1 MKKKLVS
8 AILAGLMVFSMTAC
22 SSKSPDTETTN
33 DSATTTEDVATS
45 DNTASDSDPLEVI
58 IWDTNQ
64 QPGIQEICDLFTQ
77 ETGIKVD
84 VQVKDWDSY
93 WTLLEAGASGGD
105 MPDVFWMHSNNSQM
119 YMKNDILLKLDDY
132 IAKSDKIDMNNYM
145 SEVTDLYTWEGS
157 YYAIPKDY
165 DTIALWY
172 NKTMFDEAGIA
183 YPDETWTWDDLYD
196 AAVKLTKED
205 GSQYG
210 FALNPSNDQDTY
222 YNMVY
227 SMGGNILSED
237 KKSSGYDNENTLK
250 AMDYVAKL
258 LKDACPS
265 STSMSETGTDVLMQ
279 SGTVAMIT
287 QGSWMT
293 SGFVKND
300 YMVDNCDV
308 AILPYD
314 ATTKVRAS
322 LCNGL
327 GWSAYAGTDR
337 PDDCFALLEWFG
349 SKEMQLKQAELGVS
363 MSAYNDTSDDW
374 VNCTD
379 KFSLNAYLDMTKE
392 SAGDAKNELILRPFT
407 YNSTVWSTAATT
419 GLAKAWAD
427 PSLMRQTCIDIAQE
441 MNEAI
446 ANENN

>member
-1 MKKKLVS
+1 MRKK
-8 AILAGLMVFSMTAC
+8 ILLLLMVSLMIFSFAACNAKESADTKEQEASNQTTA
-22 SSKSPDTETTN
+22 KN
-33 DSATTTEDVATS
+33 
-45 DNTASDSDPLEVI
+45 ASLEVV

-64 QPGIQEICDLFTQ
+64 QAGLQEICDLFTE

-84 VQVKDWDSY
+84 IQVKDWDSY

-119 YMKNDILLKLDDY
+119 YMNNDVLLKLDDY
-132 IAKSDKIDMNNYM
+132 IEKSDKIDLDNYM
-145 SEVTDLYTWEGS
+145 EEIVELYTWNSS

-172 NKTMFDEAGIA
+172 NKTMFDEAGLS
-183 YPDETWTWDDLYD
+183 YPDETWTWEDMYE

-227 SMGGNILSED
+227 SMGGYIVSED
-237 KKSSGYDNENTLK
+237 HKSSGYDNENTIK
-250 AMDYVAKL
+250 AMEYIGKL
-258 LKDACPS
+258 IKDACPS
-265 STSMSETGTDVLMQ
+265 STTMSETGTDVLMQ

-293 SGFVKND
+293 AGFLQNE
-300 YMVDNCDV
+300 YMKENCDV
-308 AILPYD
+308 AIMPYD
-314 ATTKVRAS
+314 AATNVRAS

-337 PDDCFALLEWFG
+337 PEDAWALLEWFG
-349 SKEMQLKQAELGVS
+349 SKEMQLKQAELGVT
-363 MSAYNDTSDDW
+363 MSAYENTSDSW
-374 VNCTD
+374 VNGTD
-379 KFSLNAYLDMTKE
+379 IFNLQAYLDVTQE
-392 SAGDAKNELILRPFT
+392 AGAQVSNQLVLRPYT
-407 YNSTVWSTAATT
+407 YNSTVWSSAAQTAFS
-419 GLAKAWAD
+419 KAWAD
-427 PSLMRQTCIDIAQE
+427 TSLMRQTCIDFANE

-446 ANENN
+446 AKENN